1 MRRKAKVPIANR
13 DTPRKRIR
21 QGDRNLGGSSER
33 VLEALFPIFIDQR
46 PLLDPSHKIVGL
58 GNEITVIAFPVPS
71 RQRSFHRANL
81 PEVNG

>member
-1 MRRKAKVPIANR
+1 
-13 DTPRKRIR
+13 
-21 QGDRNLGGSSER
+21 
-33 VLEALFPIFIDQR
+33 
-46 PLLDPSHKIVGL
+46 LLDPSHKIVGL